1 MNINSGKHRPKN
13 EYESMSPSRKRR
25 RKRRILPEGKDERE
39 SLIADIAQSLVP
51 SVDYFLLLILS
62 GAVLGFAILIDSPS
76 LFVLVALLAPF
87 LTPIAAI
94 SLATIIGSWSY
105 FIQAVG
111 GLAVGSVFVFVTGIL
126 AGWISRMFP
135 EQPYEQA
142 YLHAHFCIADFILLT
157 FGAVLVI
164 YLLIRSPE
172 KRPIVASIALSY
184 ELLLPLGVA
193 GFGLTSHVPGLWP
206 DALIVFA
213 VHLAWAALAGVI
225 VLALIGFRPINFFGY
240 TLGSTFALLSLVA
253 FVIISGMGTAISTRV
268 AMPPPTAT
276 ITPTVT
282 LTPTI
287 TRTPIPPTITP
298 TPTNTLV
305 PTRTP
310 TITFTPKPTPIWGK
324 IKPNEYGGAV
334 VRSEPSFDGEV
345 LRLLASDWLVEILP
359 DVVDDGFH
367 KWVHIRTTENEEGW
381 VLETLIV
388 TATPNP

>member
-1 MNINSGKHRPKN
+1 M
-13 EYESMSPSRKRR
+13 
-25 RKRRILPEGKDERE
+25 
-39 SLIADIAQSLVP
+39 
-51 SVDYFLLLILS
+51 
-62 GAVLGFAILIDSPS
+62 
-76 LFVLVALLAPF
+76 
-87 LTPIAAI
+87 
-94 SLATIIGSWSY
+94 
-105 FIQAVG
+105 
-111 GLAVGSVFVFVTGIL
+111 
-126 AGWISRMFP
+126 
-135 EQPYEQA
+135 
-142 YLHAHFCIADFILLT
+142 
-157 FGAVLVI
+157 
-164 YLLIRSPE
+164 
-172 KRPIVASIALSY
+172 
-184 ELLLPLGVA
+184 
-193 GFGLTSHVPGLWP
+193 PGLWP

-213 VHLAWAALAGVI
+213 VHLAWAALVGVI

-334 VRSEPSFDGEV
+334 VRNEPSFDGEV
-345 LRLLASDWLVEILP
+345 VKLLASDWLVEILP
-359 DVVDDGFH
+359 DVVDDGSH
-367 KWVHIRTTENEEGW
+367 IWVHIRTTENEEGW
-381 VLETLIV
+381 VLENLIV